1 MHRGGSGTGGG
12 VRTLGRSLAPASTD
26 TGPARIPMPA
36 PPSPSAAAPDERRG
50 RETPNPHLQAKG
62 VKLCSD
68 HGAAACP
75 PSLQTA
81 TRISSG
87 VGRSA
92 HCVEQAPGGRGVGRW
107 VKKAIMQGWRAKCV
121 SGERARRHSSKG
133 QALPGLAGSSQARG
147 PQLPAQPQ
155 RTRSP
160 RARGVGVGGPCTEGG
175 SSPWRAAQQCALRL
189 SGVLGALSSAE
200 SFPARNEQCHYP
212 DTNRTRPKQLHCARL
227 CSRINR
233 FFPS

>member
-36 PPSPSAAAPDERRG
+36 PPSPSTAAPDERRG

-62 VKLCSD
+62 VKLCCLSSLPAD
-68 HGAAACP
+68 GHTHLLRGRAVCSLRGTGTWRQRSGA
-75 PSLQTA
+75 L
-81 TRISSG
+81 
-87 VGRSA
+87 
-92 HCVEQAPGGRGVGRW
+92 

-227 CSRINR
+227 CSRTNR